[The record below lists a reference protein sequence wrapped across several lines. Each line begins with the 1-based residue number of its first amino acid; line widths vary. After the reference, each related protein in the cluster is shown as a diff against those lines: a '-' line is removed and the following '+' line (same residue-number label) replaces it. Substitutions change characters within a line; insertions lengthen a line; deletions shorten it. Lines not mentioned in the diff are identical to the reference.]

1 MIITDT
7 IMIGDRFF
15 IRNYSDVGMMIEREG
30 ELYSEA
36 IDPIDAVRFYNETDQ
51 PIEEAFDDNNFEDFS
66 ANP

>member
-15 IRNYSDVGMMIEREG
+15 IRNYSDAGMMIEREG

-36 IDPIDAVRFYNETDQ
+36 IDPISMTRTYTETDI
-51 PIEEAFDDNNFEDFS
+51 PIEPIKEEAAEDK
-66 ANP
+66 